1 MEVVKERKEEK
12 QENLENVEQTISLK
26 EKIKKVVLDILQNN
40 LIFIIG
46 TILLV
51 YKGLL
56 LSYLIELEI
65 GKDVIFYTIA
75 ASMLI
80 MCPTINH
87 KNKFGYIYLNVV
99 YTIVTFIIYADFLY
113 YTYATNFLSFYQI
126 GNLQYGKEIAGGV
139 ICLVDLKSL
148 VIFWLD
154 NIIVAVLSILSCKKF
169 KETY

>member
-65 GKDVIFYTIA
+65 GKDVI
-75 ASMLI
+75 LV
-80 MCPTINH
+80 
-87 KNKFGYIYLNVV
+87 NVK
-99 YTIVTFIIYADFLY
+99 
-113 YTYATNFLSFYQI
+113 
-126 GNLQYGKEIAGGV
+126 G
-139 ICLVDLKSL
+139 
-148 VIFWLD
+148 
-154 NIIVAVLSILSCKKF
+154 
-169 KETY
+169 

>member
-75 ASMLI
+75 SSMLI

-99 YTIVTFIIYADFLY
+99 YAIVTFIIYADFLY

-126 GNLQYGKEIAGGV
+126 ELESLLYFFRMLYFLLAFFVKDRHIIRLLIIFLIKELLI
-139 ICLVDLKSL
+139 
-148 VIFWLD
+148 
-154 NIIVAVLSILSCKKF
+154 
-169 KETY
+169 

>member
-26 EKIKKVVLDILQNN
+26 EKIKKVILDILQNN

-99 YTIVTFIIYADFLY
+99 YTIVTFIIYQVGRLF
-113 YTYATNFLSFYQI
+113 I
-126 GNLQYGKEIAGGV
+126 
-139 ICLVDLKSL
+139 
-148 VIFWLD
+148 
-154 NIIVAVLSILSCKKF
+154 
-169 KETY
+169 

>member
-65 GKDVIFYTIA
+65 GK
-75 ASMLI
+75 ML
-80 MCPTINH
+80 
-87 KNKFGYIYLNVV
+87 F
-99 YTIVTFIIYADFLY
+99 FI
-113 YTYATNFLSFYQI
+113 Q
-126 GNLQYGKEIAGGV
+126 LQHP
-139 ICLVDLKSL
+139 C
-148 VIFWLD
+148 
-154 NIIVAVLSILSCKKF
+154 
-169 KETY
+169 